1 MTILYILLAIIA
13 FYLWRIYNQK
23 EEEKESIVSK
33 KRDAEYEAEY
43 EQNRK
48 EKFKDYPHLIDKIDD
63 SWIEVFSLQSN
74 IDGKDYLLKA
84 MFYLMLGEST
94 KIDYSEGSVK
104 YDSLF
109 DATKELLEHL
119 EKFHEGSVVEHE
131 IALATY
137 WQLAAT
143 RMGEL
148 VKENPNTG
156 SLKSGTH
163 TSEVAGEKVEAEPF
177 TDIEKIASWFPKK
190 ANHPAHEITFFNKD
204 GSFPRESKGS
214 ALIDEKMSALGL

>member
-1 MTILYILLAIIA
+1 MTIVYILLSIIA
-13 FYLWRIYNQK
+13 YYIYRIYRQK
-23 EEEKESIVSK
+23 EDEKEAIANEK
-33 KRDAEYEAEY
+33 FDAEW
-43 EQNRK
+43 EQKRR
-48 EKFKDYPHLIDKIDD
+48 EKFKDYPHLFEKIDD
-63 SWIEVFSLQSN
+63 SWIELFSRQSN
-74 IDGKDYLLKA
+74 IDGKDYLLKS

-109 DATKELLEHL
+109 DTTKELLEHL

-137 WQLAAT
+137 WQLAAEK
-143 RMGEL
+143 MGEL
-148 VKENPNTG
+148 IKERPNTG
-156 SLKSGTH
+156 SLSAGAH
-163 TSEVAGEKVEAEPF
+163 TAEIEGEELEKAPF
-177 TDIEKIASWFPKK
+177 TDIEKISELFPKK

-214 ALIDEKMSALGL
+214 AFIDEKIKTLGF

>member
-1 MTILYILLAIIA
+1 METIIIILLVVIA
-13 FYLWRIYNQK
+13 FILWRIYRQK
-23 EEEKESIVSK
+23 EDEK
-33 KRDAEYEAEY
+33 DAIYNEKLDVEH
-43 EQNRK
+43 EQARK
-48 EKFKDYPHLIDKIDD
+48 EKFKDYPHLFEKIDD
-63 SWIEVFSLQSN
+63 SWIEVFSRQSN
-74 IDGKDYLLKA
+74 INGKDYLLKS

-137 WQLAAT
+137 WQIAAT
-143 RMGEL
+143 KMGEL
-148 VKENPNTG
+148 IKENPNTG
-156 SLKSGTH
+156 SLKSGAH

>member
-1 MTILYILLAIIA
+1 MTFIYILLAIIA
-13 FYLWRIYNQK
+13 FILWKIYRQKEDAKDTIYN
-23 EEEKESIVSK
+23 EKLDVEH
-33 KRDAEYEAEY
+33 
-43 EQNRK
+43 EQARK
-48 EKFKDYPHLIDKIDD
+48 EKFKDYPHLFEKIDD
-63 SWIEVFSLQSN
+63 SWIEVFSRQSN
-74 IDGKDYLLKA
+74 IDGKDYLLKS

-143 RMGEL
+143 KMGEL

-156 SLKSGTH
+156 SLKSGVH

-177 TDIEKIASWFPKK
+177 TDIEKIASFSS
-190 ANHPAHEITFFNKD
+190 
-204 GSFPRESKGS
+204 SF
-214 ALIDEKMSALGL
+214 

>member
-1 MTILYILLAIIA
+1 MTILYIILAIIA
-13 FYLWRIYNQK
+13 YYIYRIYRQK
-23 EEEKESIVSK
+23 EDEKEAVADEK
-33 KRDAEYEAEY
+33 FDAEW
-43 EQNRK
+43 EQKRK
-48 EKFKDYPHLIDKIDD
+48 EKFKDYPHLFEKIDD
-63 SWIEVFSLQSN
+63 SWIELFSRQSN

-137 WQLAAT
+137 
-143 RMGEL
+143 
-148 VKENPNTG
+148 
-156 SLKSGTH
+156 
-163 TSEVAGEKVEAEPF
+163 
-177 TDIEKIASWFPKK
+177 
-190 ANHPAHEITFFNKD
+190 
-204 GSFPRESKGS
+204 
-214 ALIDEKMSALGL
+214 

>member
-13 FYLWRIYNQK
+13 YYIYRIYRQK
-23 EEEKESIVSK
+23 EDEKDAIYNEK
-33 KRDAEYEAEY
+33 LDAEH
-43 EQNRK
+43 EQARK

-63 SWIEVFSLQSN
+63 SWIEVFSRQSN
-74 IDGKDYLLKA
+74 IDGKDYLLKS
-84 MFYLMLGEST
+84 MFFLMVGEST

-143 RMGEL
+143 KMGEL
-148 VKENPNTG
+148 IKERPNTG
-156 SLKSGTH
+156 SLSSRAH
-163 TSEVAGEKVEAEPF
+163 TAEIEGKELEKAPF
-177 TDIEKIASWFPKK
+177 TDIENIASLFPKK
-190 ANHPAHEITFFNKD
+190 ANHSTHEITFFNKD

-214 ALIDEKMSALGL
+214 ALIDEKISTLGI

>member
-1 MTILYILLAIIA
+1 MIILYIILAIIA
-13 FYLWRIYNQK
+13 YYIYRIYRQK
-23 EEEKESIVSK
+23 EDEK
-33 KRDAEYEAEY
+33 DAIYNEKLDVEH
-43 EQNRK
+43 EQARK
-48 EKFKDYPHLIDKIDD
+48 EKFKDYPHLFEKIDD
-63 SWIEVFSLQSN
+63 SWIEVFSRQSN
-74 IDGKDYLLKA
+74 IDGKDYLLKS

-94 KIDYSEGSVK
+94 KIDYSEGSMK

-119 EKFHEGSVVEHE
+119 EKFHEGSIVEHE

-148 VKENPNTG
+148 IEERPNTG
-156 SLKSGTH
+156 SLSSGAH
-163 TSEVAGEKVEAEPF
+163 TAEIEGGELEKAPF
-177 TDIEKIASWFPKK
+177 TDIEKIASLFPKK

-214 ALIDEKMSALGL
+214 ALIDEKISALGL

>member
-1 MTILYILLAIIA
+1 MTFIYILLAIIA
-13 FYLWRIYNQK
+13 FILWKIYRQKEDEKDAIYN
-23 EEEKESIVSK
+23 EKL
-33 KRDAEYEAEY
+33 DAEH
-43 EQNRK
+43 EQARK
-48 EKFKDYPHLIDKIDD
+48 ERFKDYPHLFEKVDD
-63 SWIEVFSLQSN
+63 SWIEVFSRQSN
-74 IDGKDYLLKA
+74 IDGKDYLLKS
-84 MFYLMLGEST
+84 MFFLMVGEST

-137 WQLAAT
+137 WQIAAT
-143 RMGEL
+143 KMGEL
-148 VKENPNTG
+148 IKENPNTG
-156 SLKSGTH
+156 SLSSDAH

-214 ALIDEKMSALGL
+214 ALIDEKISALGI

>member
-1 MTILYILLAIIA
+1 MILLYIILAIIA
-13 FYLWRIYNQK
+13 YYIYRIYRQK
-23 EEEKESIVSK
+23 QDQIDAIADEKSDV
-33 KRDAEYEAEY
+33 EYEKR
-43 EQNRK
+43 RK
-48 EKFKDYPHLIDKIDD
+48 EKFKDYPHIFEKIDD
-63 SWIEVFSLQSN
+63 SWIEVFSRQSN
-74 IDGKDYLLKA
+74 IDGKDYLLKS

-109 DATKELLEHL
+109 DTTKELLEHL

-143 RMGEL
+143 KMGEL
-148 VKENPNTG
+148 IKERPNTG
-156 SLKSGTH
+156 SLSSGAH
-163 TSEVAGEKVEAEPF
+163 TAEIEGEELEKAPF
-177 TDIEKIASWFPKK
+177 TDIENIASWFPKK
-190 ANHPAHEITFFNKD
+190 ANHPTHEITFFNKD

-214 ALIDEKMSALGL
+214 ALIDEKMSTLGI